1 MSLTLS
7 LNLVSLPKNAVA
19 TLLVFKSLQVL
30 LTAALERLLNIQQ
43 FSGRA
48 TLCLGAIFLGS
59 LIYAQSDAY
68 YEASAYLLLLVWIVV
83 NSFQQIYERG
93 ITVNVDQTA
102 AGCSCY
108 KNLMSLPFLLA
119 QATANGELEGLPEAV
134 TGLSGGSL
142 ALVAASGGL
151 GFGISYCY
159 STLNKTSDSTTITVA
174 NNFNKLLTTI
184 AAQAIFAES
193 LEWASV
199 AGLVVSIAA
208 SLAYAIEMKRGGGGP
223 KDATS
228 KEGRLGVAAMVAVG
242 SLAVATLRYAK
253 PGAVPA

>member
-30 LTAALERLLNIQQ
+30 LTAALERLLQIQQ
-43 FSGRA
+43 FSRRA
-48 TLCLGAIFLGS
+48 CLCLGAIFLGS

-68 YEASAYLLLLVWIVV
+68 YEPSAYILLLVWIVV

-93 ITVNVDQTA
+93 ITVTVDQTA

-119 QATANGELEGLPEAV
+119 QAASNGELTGLPGAV
-134 TGLSGGSL
+134 AELSWKSVGL
-142 ALVAASGGL
+142 VMASGGL

-159 STLNKTSDSTTITVA
+159 STLNKISDSTTITVA

-184 AAQAIFAES
+184 AAHLIFAES
-193 LEWASV
+193 LQLISV
-199 AGLVVSIAA
+199 VGLVVSIAA
-208 SLAYAIEMKRGGGGP
+208 SLGYAIEMKSGGGGQ
-223 KDATS
+223 KDAAS
-228 KEGRLGVAAMVAVG
+228 VKKEGKLGLGAMVAVG
-242 SLAVATLRYAK
+242 SLAVATLHGVR
-253 PGAVPA
+253 